1 MKSPLAKAILA
12 FAGWLLF
19 FQVGMPSL
27 FQMFLPASS
36 SLCIEP
42 TPPNQIKSIQISAD
56 SAAGFFPPSLVR
68 SLRPK
73 IIRIEINPYRCGDSQ
88 PLLYLNCEDG
98 MMEVNRD
105 WVIKP
110 RGEFNTPFSED
121 SLQAVFDEF
130 KAPHSPQQGPI
141 NVSDVY
147 NTIKAV
153 STADL
158 KDKNIPGLN
167 NLSHYTLS
175 YAFPYSITSQL

>member
-1 MKSPLAKAILA
+1 
-12 FAGWLLF
+12 
-19 FQVGMPSL
+19 
-27 FQMFLPASS
+27 
-36 SLCIEP
+36 
-42 TPPNQIKSIQISAD
+42 
-56 SAAGFFPPSLVR
+56 
-68 SLRPK
+68 
-73 IIRIEINPYRCGDSQ
+73 
-88 PLLYLNCEDG
+88 

-147 NTIKAV
+147 MTIKAA

-175 YAFPYSITSQL
+175 LIFPYEAPSHGMDWIYALFAGMTFSRTSKKQN